1 MYVIVIGGGQVGF
14 HLARALQEARHEVLV
29 IEKDAAVC
37 QALEEDMGSEVVL
50 HGDGCEATVLA
61 DAGTSRA
68 DIFVAVTGDDEDNL
82 VACQVAKHKFAVP
95 RTISRM
101 HNPRNEALFR
111 KLGIDITVSS
121 TSIILEHIEHEILT
135 NPLLHLIAIKNRGL
149 EIVAMTVTD
158 NSRSAGRRIRDLAI
172 PEGAAILLLV
182 RGDDKPIVP
191 DGESV
196 IRAGDQVVALTPAE
210 AEDTL
215 KTALTA

>member
-14 HLARALQEARHEVLV
+14 HLARALQEAKHEVLV
-29 IEKDAAVC
+29 IESDATVC
-37 QALEEDMGSEVVL
+37 QALEDELGTEVVL
-50 HGDGCEATVLA
+50 HGDGCEATLLA
-61 DAGTSRA
+61 EAGTSRA
-68 DIFVAVTGDDEDNL
+68 DILVAVTGDDEANL

-135 NPLLHLIAIKNRGL
+135 NPLLHLIAIRNRGL
-149 EIVAMTVTD
+149 EIVSMTVAEQ
-158 NSRSAGRRIRDLAI
+158 SRSVGRRIKDIAI
-172 PEGAAILLLV
+172 PEGAVILLLI
-182 RGDDKPIVP
+182 RGDYKPIIP
-191 DGESV
+191 DAETV
-196 IRAGDQVVALTPAE
+196 IEAGDQAVALTPAD
-210 AEDTL
+210 AENAL